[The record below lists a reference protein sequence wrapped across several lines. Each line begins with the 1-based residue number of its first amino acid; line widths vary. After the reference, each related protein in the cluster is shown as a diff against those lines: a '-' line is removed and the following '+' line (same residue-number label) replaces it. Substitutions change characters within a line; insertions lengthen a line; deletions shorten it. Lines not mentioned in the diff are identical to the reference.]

1 MDQPGGLNTERAPG
15 TGRREPTVLY
25 DLARPFIFTLD
36 PETAHHVAFSNL
48 SRAHVLGLTRLL
60 RPHVA
65 DDPVE
70 VMRLTF
76 PNPVGLA
83 AGLDKNGEY
92 IDALA
97 DFGFGFIEVG
107 TVTPRPQPGNPAPRL
122 FRLPPAR
129 ALINRMGFNNDGL
142 DRFVANVQAS
152 RSRSVVLGLNIGK
165 NAVTPIEKALDDYL
179 IGLRGVYP
187 LLLDRPGYVAVN
199 ISSPNTKNLRS
210 LQGDAELTALLNGLR
225 KARRELADRHG
236 RRVPLALKIAPDL
249 DDAEL
254 PRIAD
259 ALVANEIDAV
269 IATNTTVAREGVAGL
284 PHADE
289 AGGLSGAPL
298 TARSTEVVRRLA
310 RHLKGTMPVIGV
322 GGIMSGDDAVAKIAA
337 GAALVQLYTGI
348 VYRGPALVGECRRAI
363 LRHRQ
368 RAG

>member
-1 MDQPGGLNTERAPG
+1 
-15 TGRREPTVLY
+15 VLY

-36 PETAHHVAFSNL
+36 PETAHHVAFANL
-48 SRAHVLGLTRLL
+48 RRAHALGLTRLL

-70 VMRLTF
+70 VMGLAF

-83 AGLDKNGEY
+83 AGLDKNAEH

-122 FRLPPAR
+122 FRLPKAA
-129 ALINRMGFNNDGL
+129 ALINRMGFNNEGL

-152 RSRSVVLGLNIGK
+152 RSRQVVLGLNIGK
-165 NAVTPIEKALDDYL
+165 NADTPIERALDDYL
-179 IGLRGVYP
+179 AGLRRVYP
-187 LLLDRPGYVAVN
+187 LLLERPGYVAVN
-199 ISSPNTKNLRS
+199 ISSPNTSNLRS
-210 LQGDAELTALLNGLR
+210 LQGGAALRSLLAGLR
-225 KARRELADRHG
+225 KARLQLADQHG
-236 RRVPLALKIAPDL
+236 TMVPLAVKIAPDL

-259 ALVANEIDAV
+259 SLVTNGIDAV
-269 IATNTTVAREGVAGL
+269 IATNTTVARDAVAGL
-284 PHADE
+284 PHAAE

-298 TARSTEVVRRLA
+298 TARSTEVVRLLA
-310 RHLKGTMPVIGV
+310 ERLKGALPVIGV
-322 GGIMSGDDAVAKIAA
+322 GGIMSGEDAVAKVAA

-348 VYRGPALVGECRRAI
+348 IYRGPALVGECRRAI
-363 LRHRQ
+363 LRHRR
-368 RAG
+368 RAAG